1 MNIKTILV
9 FFMIYSLTLH
19 SQQNIPIPNNGSTT
33 VTINLNTAN
42 TAGLTQQNQLD
53 QHANHH
59 STQKTNVTTD
69 TNTELIDPDF
79 KKKLYDFYQEQ
90 SKNLQQ
96 ASGNVS
102 TWIKDHKLKTLGITL
117 LLGYS
122 CIAYQIYRS
131 SAIIDNSQSWSNW
144 HNGRS
149 LEDLFTT
156 PQNKLEADLLFAIQT
171 RYVHPVNPTDFI
183 YSIVQSSNSLQEEIK
198 VLEEQIARYRW
209 IKKAS
214 CMPLFF
220 IDEQELESLQD
231 KHKKLLFLKYIL
243 SSWCANYK
251 IDKNS

>member
-9 FFMIYSLTLH
+9 LLMIYSLSL
-19 SQQNIPIPNNGSTT
+19 SCQQNIPIPNTGATN
-33 VTINLNTAN
+33 VIINLNTAN

-53 QHANHH
+53 QHANH
-59 STQKTNVTTD
+59 SSAQKTEVKTD
-69 TNTELIDPDF
+69 TKMELIDPEF
-79 KKKLYDFYQEQ
+79 KKKMYDFYQEQ
-90 SKNLQQ
+90 SRRLQE
-96 ASGNVS
+96 ASADII
-102 TWIKDHKLKTLGITL
+102 TWAKMNKLKTMGITL

-131 SAIIDNSQSWSNW
+131 NAIINDPQSWSNW
-144 HNGRS
+144 HNSRC

-198 VLEEQIARYRW
+198 VIEEQITRYKR
-209 IKKAS
+209 IQS
-214 CMPLFF
+214 MQCMPLFF
-220 IDEQELESLQD
+220 IDEQELESLQE
-231 KHKKLLFLKYIL
+231 KNRKLAFLKYIL